1 MRIRWLSK
9 AQSDLHRLHEFVSPI
24 NEDAALKMLDA
35 LVQAVSSLKE
45 NPRLGRRVASQSQDE
60 ARSLVV
66 RIYEMRYAIRE
77 EDIYILRIWHTRES
91 RQRDT

>member
-9 AQSDLHRLHEFVSPI
+9 AQSDLHRLNEFVTPI

-35 LVQAVSSLKE
+35 LVQAVLSLKE

-60 ARSLVV
+60 VRSLVV
-66 RIYEMRYAIRE
+66 RTYEIRYAIRG
-77 EDIYILRIWHTRES
+77 EDIYVLRIWHTRES
-91 RQRDT
+91 R